1 MTKPW
6 HRSEPA
12 YFEKE
17 RREVEREYPGLCF
30 RFVGELVVVEGDFPL
45 IVEGKVRDRYSLEIA
60 LARDHP
66 RSLPLVREV
75 AGRIPRK
82 SERHMNGN
90 GTACV
95 LLPDERWKSWPVGAP
110 LVDFLNGPIRN
121 YFICQSV
128 VESGEPWPMPQ
139 LGHGAEG
146 IRAYYRELLDSED
159 EDVILSYL
167 ACLEAKQ
174 VKGHWLCPCGDGKRL
189 RDCHF
194 TQVLE
199 LRKKIQ
205 PADAS
210 KSLRSLRC

>member
-6 HRSEPA
+6 HRSDPA

-17 RREVEREYPGLCF
+17 KREVEREYPDLRF
-30 RFVGELVVVEGDFPL
+30 RLAGEFVVLEGDFPL
-45 IVEGKVRDRYSLEIA
+45 VAEEKVRDRYLVEIT

-66 RSLPLVREV
+66 KSLPVVRDV

-82 SERHMNGN
+82 AERHMNGD

-95 LLPDERWKSWPVGAP
+95 FLSDERWKSWPIGAP
-110 LVDFLNGPIRN
+110 LVDFLNGPLRS

-128 VESGEPWPMPQ
+128 VESGDPWPMEQ

-146 IRAYYRELLDSED
+146 IRMSYRELLGTGND
-159 EDVILSYL
+159 DVVRDYL
-167 ACLEAKQ
+167 ACLAAKQ
-174 VKGHWLCPCGDGKRL
+174 VKGHWSCPCGSGKRL
-189 RDCHF
+189 RHCHLAR
-194 TQVLE
+194 VLE
-199 LRKKIQ
+199 LRKKVS

-210 KSLRSLRC
+210 KSLRYLRG